1 MTATCCAYAE
11 TKPGSVTVRF
21 PCAHVYCHD
30 CIIELFDFAV
40 HKDASLFPPR
50 CCKIPISD
58 NIYSFLPAKLLEEV
72 HAKKAIQDYEHS
84 TFCSGCWALIP
95 DDMIEHSVATCSKC
109 QTKTCTTCGDK
120 AHEGLC
126 SEDDD
131 TKLLMAT
138 VEKVSWQRC
147 SRCKNMVE
155 LSHGCL
161 HIMYVPTIHILTI
174 TLLDTKKK
182 FNRCRCDYQFC
193 YKCGKKWKTCP
204 TFDQQHVLSPTPTDA
219 LEMAPIVCRHVW
231 NQHTG
236 TACARCDRTGLES
249 IMQCSVC
256 RVEQCTR
263 CVNNRD

>member
-1 MTATCCAYAE
+1 MYIRFARRFTWQQGTRHEDPDDGQTEDTLSEPNGNAGSDDGNRDEEVLTAVTLSDEDSEREPEPDRDPKMTATCCACAE
-11 TKPGSVTVRF
+11 TKPETVTVRL
-21 PCAHVYCHD
+21 PCAHIYCHD

-50 CCKIPISD
+50 CCKIPISE
-58 NIYSFLPAKLLEEV
+58 NMYSFLPAKLLEEV
-72 HAKKAIQDYEHS
+72 HTKKATQDYEHS
-84 TFCSGCWALIP
+84 TFCSGCWAFIP

-138 VEKVSWQRC
+138 VAKVSWQRC

-161 HIMYVPTIHILTI
+161 HIMYVLIH
-174 TLLDTKKK
+174 
-182 FNRCRCDYQFC
+182 
-193 YKCGKKWKTCP
+193 
-204 TFDQQHVLSPTPTDA
+204 TP
-219 LEMAPIVCRHVW
+219 LP
-231 NQHTG
+231 
-236 TACARCDRTGLES
+236 
-249 IMQCSVC
+249 
-256 RVEQCTR
+256 
-263 CVNNRD
+263 